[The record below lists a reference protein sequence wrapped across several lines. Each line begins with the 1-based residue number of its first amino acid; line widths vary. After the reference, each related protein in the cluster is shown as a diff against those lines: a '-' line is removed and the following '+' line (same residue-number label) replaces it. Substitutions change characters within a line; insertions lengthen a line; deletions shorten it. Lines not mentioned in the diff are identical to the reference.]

1 MMENTHY
8 LLSKSFSIIQIY
20 AFTNPEQ
27 ACQAALDGVDQI
39 GFVAGDYGLVPGELS
54 FAQSRA
60 LVEALPPRAVP
71 VALTMSTDVDEILR
85 MARFVRPHI
94 VHISTDMQAVD
105 LQKMQ
110 AVRAGLPEGVRL
122 MKAISVT
129 DESSIQAA
137 LYYAQACDLLLLDTK
152 SRHIAGIGVS
162 GQTHDWQ
169 VSRRIVESV
178 HIPVILAGGLS
189 AENVAEAMR
198 VVAPYGVDSNTHTN
212 LAGDLVS
219 KDLQRV
225 HAFVAAVRLAE
236 QSSGG
241 N

>member
-1 MMENTHY
+1 M
-8 LLSKSFSIIQIY
+8 IIQIY
-20 AFTNPEQ
+20 AFTDPQQ
-27 ACQAALDGVDQI
+27 ARQAALAGVDQI

-54 FAQSRA
+54 FAQARA
-60 LVEALPPRAVP
+60 LVEALPSQAVP
-71 VALTMSTDVDEILR
+71 VALTMATDADEILR
-85 MARFVRPHI
+85 MARLVRPQI
-94 VHISTDMQAVD
+94 VHISTDMEAVD
-105 LQKMQ
+105 LQQMQ
-110 AVRAGLPEGVRL
+110 IIRAGLPDGVRL